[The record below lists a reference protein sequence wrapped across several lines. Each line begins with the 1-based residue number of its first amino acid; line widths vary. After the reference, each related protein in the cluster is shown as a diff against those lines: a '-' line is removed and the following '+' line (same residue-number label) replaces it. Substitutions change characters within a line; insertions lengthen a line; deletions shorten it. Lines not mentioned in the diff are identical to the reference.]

1 MTTARASSTPI
12 LRRTARR
19 SPTFAAVIGLVAGVV
34 LMGMVVPYVRVQTVS
49 VERATTG
56 VPGVLGTPTG
66 GAGSLAATAA
76 GPATGSTTGSA
87 AAAGSGSGSGVSAS
101 SPAAG
106 VGSSAGPTGG
116 QSVGA
121 QGGAEATASAVG
133 VTASEIKLGIGIIN
147 VGAAKAF
154 GFNFDIGNE
163 QGRFQALIDS
173 VNAAGGVNGRKI
185 VPYYYTFDATNPD
198 VPGQAA
204 CLAWTKDDR
213 VFSVLVES
221 QFPTAAEVCIFGQG
235 DTPFITTQGTDQS
248 YYANGLFFTTQASDN
263 RTLADEANFLAGNGS
278 LVGQTVG
285 VVSGDGSDEL
295 AVDDTLVP
303 ALASMGHQVKDVEVI
318 PSTTAGT
325 QQISIAISNL
335 KAAGVTFV
343 IIAANVILAGPF
355 VQAANHA
362 GYNPKY
368 ALSDFNNEINDQVAN
383 YYPSS
388 FEGTVGLS
396 THRFAEYRDGA
407 PFAPADQACLNVVH
421 PVDSTVLPT
430 TNSAFEVAMGDCAI
444 FDAWL
449 AGVRRA
455 GPALTQ
461 ASFLTAMGQSGTF
474 GIPGTQNGSF
484 GPGKHDAEDNEQEVA
499 WQESCTCWEL
509 VDGLS
514 TPVRMLQ
521 S

>member
-1 MTTARASSTPI
+1 VAGAGAPNMIHWR
-12 LRRTARR
+12 LRRSA
-19 SPTFAAVIGLVAGVV
+19 STFAVVIGVAAGIV
-34 LMGMVVPYVRVQTVS
+34 LTGIVVPYVRVQS
-49 VERATTG
+49 SPVERSTS
-56 VPGVLGTPTG
+56 
-66 GAGSLAATAA
+66 AGAATAA
-76 GPATGSTTGSA
+76 GATSGTSPGATLGAPSGDTSDAVTSGGVAGASPS
-87 AAAGSGSGSGVSAS
+87 AAGSSADPGRSGAS
-101 SPAAG
+101 NARTQGTQGTAA
-106 VGSSAGPTGG
+106 A
-116 QSVGA
+116 
-121 QGGAEATASAVG
+121 AVG
-133 VTASEIKLGIGIIN
+133 VTASEIKLGIGIID
-147 VGAAKAF
+147 VGAAKEF

-163 QGRFQALIDS
+163 QGRYQALINS

-204 CLAWTKDDR
+204 CLAWTKDDH

-235 DTPFITTQGTDQS
+235 DTPYITTQGTDQS
-248 YYANGLFFTTQASDN
+248 YYANGLFFSTQASDN

-295 AVDDTLVP
+295 AVDGTLLP
-303 ALASMGHQVKDVEVI
+303 ALASSGHPVKDVEVI
-318 PSTTAGT
+318 PASTAGT

-362 GYNPKY
+362 GYNPRY

-383 YYPSS
+383 YYPSA
-388 FEGTVGLS
+388 FQGTIGLS

-407 PFAPADQACLNVVH
+407 PFAPADQACLNIVH
-421 PVDSTVLPT
+421 PVDPTVLPT

-455 GPALTQ
+455 GPSLTQ
-461 ASFLTAMGQSGTF
+461 ASFLAAMDESGTF
-474 GIPGTQNGSF
+474 GIPGTQDGSF

-499 WQESCTCWEL
+499 WQQSCTCWEL

-514 TPVRMLQ
+514 TPVRRLQ
-521 S
+521 T